1 MPIDYLEDE
10 GLAKNPNL
18 KLAQW
23 KFRLSLHDRR
33 FNKELQKQ
41 LLEAIKSGEM
51 APIYVEW
58 CKSLKWTVD
67 EELLSR
73 LKQRNME
80 KLKQLNDEIEDAEKN
95 LGEMEVQGAYM
106 KKSEYLC
113 TIGAKDEAVK
123 NFQIT
128 YDKTVSLGQRL
139 EIVFYLI
146 RIGFFYWDHDLITR
160 NIDKAESLIEEG
172 DSWEHRNRMKVYKGI
187 YSMMK
192 RDFKSAA
199 NSFLDSSLTFTCY
212 ELMDYHEFIRYIVL
226 MGVISVPRNELK
238 EKIIKNS
245 EVLEVLHNDRFMK
258 DYVMSLYDCHYAEFF
273 KNLAQVEDFLKHD
286 YYLSPHYR
294 HYIRE
299 MRLRAY
305 TQILQCYQSLTLD
318 FMADTF
324 GVTAEFIDKELSRFI
339 SDRRVDGKIDKVSN
353 IVVTDHPDAKNW
365 QYQEII
371 RQGDTLLNRVQKLS
385 RVINI

>member
-1 MPIDYLEDE
+1 MFLN
-10 GLAKNPNL
+10 AKVI
-18 KLAQW
+18 Q
-23 KFRLSLHDRR
+23 RL
-33 FNKELQKQ
+33 
-41 LLEAIKSGEM
+41 LLLGES
-51 APIYVEW
+51 E
-58 CKSLKWTVD
+58 CL
-67 EELLSR
+67 
-73 LKQRNME
+73 LKQVDNVKSFAIVYVNLWASIICVNLCARLTAEMLRALFIN
-80 KLKQLNDEIEDAEKN
+80 IVYDAVVRCF
-95 LGEMEVQGAYM
+95 L
-106 KKSEYLC
+106 
-113 TIGAKDEAVK
+113 KDEAVK